1 MQCIAM
7 HCNAN
12 QRSPFANPI
21 PIEFVMSTGRYTRIC
36 TRWLSDPLFPPH
48 PSRNAFAIALTHST
62 IYTQQHSIHR
72 FAESCDGSNLHSTP
86 LHPTFNFINGYYNLH
101 THQGCLE
108 SHVCSASPT
117 ERFTATSLHPTRH
130 LLFIFPLSQPHLLSF
145 HLFSLFWICGKRS
158 RLILCR
164 RYLFL
169 PISTLLLFIPFI
181 ITQSN
186 PSLLHSLV
194 SKQTLHTHSKT

>member
-1 MQCIAM
+1 M
-7 HCNAN
+7 HCNAL

-36 TRWLSDPLFPPH
+36 TRQHSDPLFPPH

-72 FAESCDGSNLHSTP
+72 FAESCNGSNLHSTP

-108 SHVCSASPT
+108 SHFHSASPT
-117 ERFTATSLHPTRH
+117 CRFNTTSLHPHCHLFIIATFPPFTFIH
-130 LLFIFPLSQPHLLSF
+130 FSLLFSF
-145 HLFSLFWICGKRS
+145 WAWAWARGWAERDISLIR
-158 RLILCR
+158 
-164 RYLFL
+164 
-169 PISTLLLFIPFI
+169 
-181 ITQSN
+181 
-186 PSLLHSLV
+186 
-194 SKQTLHTHSKT
+194 

>member
-72 FAESCDGSNLHSTP
+72 FAASCDGSNLHSTP
-86 LHPTFNFINGYYNLH
+86 LHPTFKYINGYYNLH

-145 HLFSLFWICGKRS
+145 HLFYFSG
-158 RLILCR
+158 
-164 RYLFL
+164 
-169 PISTLLLFIPFI
+169 
-181 ITQSN
+181 
-186 PSLLHSLV
+186 LV
-194 SKQTLHTHSKT
+194 ESDLD